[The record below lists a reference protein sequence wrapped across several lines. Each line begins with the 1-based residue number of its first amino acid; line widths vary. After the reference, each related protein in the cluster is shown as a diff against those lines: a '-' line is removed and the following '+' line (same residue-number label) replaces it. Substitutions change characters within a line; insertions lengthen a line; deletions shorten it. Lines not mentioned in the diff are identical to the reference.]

1 MSQRKVSCPLSSW
14 SQVLQAPALSF
25 QVGCEGIWELQA
37 GVEGGLAEEQECGLV
52 EMLVQE
58 QGGGLAPAQ
67 CQLSSSL
74 ISLS

>member
-1 MSQRKVSCPLSSW
+1 MCQRKVSCLLSSQ

-25 QVGCEGIWELQA
+25 QVGCEA

-52 EMLVQE
+52 EMLVLG
-58 QGGGLAPAQ
+58 QGGGFAPAH

>member
-1 MSQRKVSCPLSSW
+1 MCQRKVSCPLSSW

-25 QVGCEGIWELQA
+25 QAGCEA

-58 QGGGLAPAQ
+58 QGGGFAPEQ